1 MNTDIASIAIERNAE
16 TVFNFMSDP
25 NNMDLWSFGTW
36 RIKVNNDGLVHGR
49 SIFDGSAAF
58 VRIQPNERNYLI
70 DYWVGSDS
78 KRLVP
83 RIFVRITSGEVT
95 GSAKQNCVLS
105 MVAFRS
111 EDMNDDRWHRLV
123 TAHAFE
129 VQLIK
134 SLLENDFDHRKI
146 LSGDNTAEP

>member
-123 TAHAFE
+123 TSHAFE

-134 SLLENDFDHRKI
+134 SLLENDFDHRKD
-146 LSGDNTAEP
+146 LSGDNTVEP